1 MATFQVKINDHDEYY
16 FNLVSDQEDLIL
28 RSESYST
35 KSACLHG
42 IESVQSNADD
52 EDRYERMVA
61 EDGQFY
67 FNLKGKNGEI
77 IGNSNLYDTE
87 TLGDQAIE
95 NLKVLATA
103 CEIKNIEESEEDF

>member
-1 MATFQVKINDHDEYY
+1 MATFQVKINENDEYH

-28 RSESYST
+28 RSESYSSQ
-35 KSACLHG
+35 SACLHG

-67 FNLKGKNGEI
+67 FNLKAKNGEI
-77 IGNSNLYDTE
+77 IGTSPLYDTDSRR
-87 TLGDQAIE
+87 DQAIE

-103 CEIKNIEESEEDF
+103 GEIKNIEESEEDF